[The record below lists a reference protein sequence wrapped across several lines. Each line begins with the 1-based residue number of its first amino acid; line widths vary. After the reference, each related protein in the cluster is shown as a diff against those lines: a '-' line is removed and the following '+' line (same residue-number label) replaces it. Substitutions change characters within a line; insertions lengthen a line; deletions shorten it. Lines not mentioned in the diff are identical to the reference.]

1 MINKNKIEI
10 IEFIF
15 LTIVYSYF
23 LFKMLEKYSNDNNLS
38 SLLWNYQ
45 TNTIIILSIII
56 IIFISIILSILSIMI
71 GLYFF

>member
-23 LFKMLEKYSNDNNLS
+23 LFKILEKYSNDNNLS

-45 TNTIIILSIII
+45 SNTITILSIII
-56 IIFISIILSILSIMI
+56 IIFISILLSILSIMI

>member
-15 LTIVYSYF
+15 LTIIYSYC
-23 LFKMLEKYSNDNNLS
+23 LFKILEKYSNDNNLS

-45 TNTIIILSIII
+45 TNTITILSIII